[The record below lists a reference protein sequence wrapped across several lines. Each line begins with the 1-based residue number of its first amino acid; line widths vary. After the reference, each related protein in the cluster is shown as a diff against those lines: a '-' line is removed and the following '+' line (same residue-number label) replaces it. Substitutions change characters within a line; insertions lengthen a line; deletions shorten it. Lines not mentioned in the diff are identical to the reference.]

1 MEVLIAPGS
10 GTAYGKDQNV
20 AQIAAYVIKKG
31 QPSLMTIHAFS
42 VDHAEHEQG
51 RGGEM
56 VKDAVPDADE
66 AVGIIVKA
74 LKDAGI
80 W

>member
-1 MEVLIAPGS
+1 
-10 GTAYGKDQNV
+10 
-20 AQIAAYVIKKG
+20 
-31 QPSLMTIHAFS
+31 MTIHAFS

-56 VKDAVPDADE
+56 VKNAVADADE

-80 W
+80 WESTVLMIGDDHGG